1 MTPTMLLVVFCGVL
15 FWARAPFCCCCGH
28 FCVRRYAN
36 LAGGFAFRPSAG
48 CWFLCFCFDVAT
60 VVFELYSCGL
70 VKLVQTFADLIRLSC
85 FKDRASE
92 LYRPHSESK
101 KEADITVSLVRIL
114 QFLYDSA
121 CGNAGT
127 LMVSAS
133 LTLYACQLMGPWEYR
148 KVPSFYGQ
156 TYGHCHCHQTH
167 HCHHLHHHL
176 RPQAHL
182 PVVGCSLMG
191 VSYHLSFRP
200 LPGLSLPFGALS
212 SLGSSPGGSPPPPSP
227 PPPVSD
233 AARLVGGRV
242 GEHRLV
248 ISELGSI
255 ASNNGTAPSCPIV
268 SHKS

>member
-85 FKDRASE
+85 FKDRVSE

-101 KEADITVSLVRIL
+101 KEAGITASLVRIL

-191 VSYHLSFRP
+191 VSYHLCPFVLYLAYHCPSVHCHRLDRHLVGHP
-200 LPGLSLPFGALS
+200 LLLL
-212 SLGSSPGGSPPPPSP
+212 LPPSP
-227 PPPVSD
+227 MLQGWL
-233 AARLVGGRV
+233 AG
-242 GEHRLV
+242 
-248 ISELGSI
+248 ELGSI
-255 ASNNGTAPSCPIV
+255 V
-268 SHKS
+268 L